1 MLINIINLIIMKNE
15 INSKK
20 ILKFFLIGA
29 ILLSITI
36 TGYFFIVC
44 FVEETIE
51 DIKIPEITVET
62 EFEKLTE
69 EGLEFSASV
78 NIFNPNNFELKID
91 EFSLVAITDENNN
104 VGSLTIDGGTVKPE
118 TSSTFKSKGIISFEA
133 FDAEVLI
140 LSIDGDATL
149 KILDYDKTLSL
160 STDMEVFIPDIAD
173 FIFNNEA
180 VNIEILV
187 QLKIKLRGL
196 LAIVGFKVY
205 NPSEIPI
212 IGKNL
217 VYRIYRLD
225 DDTKTLL
232 VEQDMDPYEISP
244 KTEILVN
251 EEILI
256 SYRKFFFSAG
266 FKLLPNWI
274 NVQVDG
280 DLSIAGTRQVLP
292 ISVNAYFD
300 PHLIRNLDNR

>member
-1 MLINIINLIIMKNE
+1 VVSNIIILIIMKNE

-20 ILKFFLIGA
+20 ILKIFLIVA
-29 ILLSITI
+29 ILVSITV
-36 TGYFFIVC
+36 TGYFLIVC

-69 EGLEFSASV
+69 EGLEFSVSV

-133 FDAEVLI
+133 FDAKVLI
-140 LSIDGDATL
+140 FSIDGDATL
-149 KILDYDKTLSL
+149 KIVDYDKTLSL

-173 FIFNNEA
+173 FIFHNEA
-180 VNIEILV
+180 VNIEILL
-187 QLKIKLRGL
+187 QLKIRLRGL

-205 NPSEIPI
+205 NPSEVPI

-225 DDTKTLL
+225 DDSTTLL
-232 VEQDMDPYEISP
+232 VEQDMDPFEISP

-256 SYRKFFFSAG
+256 SYRKFFLSAG

-274 NVQVDG
+274 KIQVDG
-280 DLSIAGTRQVLP
+280 DLSIAGTRQALP
-292 ISVNAYFD
+292 ISINAYFD
-300 PHLIRNLDNR
+300 PHLIRTLNKR

>member
-1 MLINIINLIIMKNE
+1 MKNE

-104 VGSLTIDGGTVKPE
+104 VGSLSIDGGTVKPE
-118 TSSTFKSKGIISFEA
+118 TSSTFKSKGIISFEV
-133 FDAEVLI
+133 FDAKVLSF
-140 LSIDGDATL
+140 SIDGDATL
-149 KILDYDKTLSL
+149 KIVDYDKTLSL
-160 STDMEVFIPDIAD
+160 STDMEISIPDIAD
-173 FIFNNEA
+173 FIFHNET
-180 VNIEILV
+180 VNIEILL
-187 QLKIKLRGL
+187 QLKIRLRGL
-196 LAIVGFKVY
+196 LAIIGFKVF

-225 DDTKTLL
+225 DDSTTLL
-232 VEQDMDPYEISP
+232 VEQDMDQYEIFP

-256 SYRKFFFSAG
+256 SYRKFFLSTG
-266 FKLLPNWI
+266 LKLLPNWI
-274 NVQVDG
+274 KIQVDG
-280 DLSIAGTRQVLP
+280 DLSIAGTRQVFP
-292 ISVNAYFD
+292 ISINAYFD
-300 PHLIRNLDNR
+300 PHLIRTLDKR

>member
-1 MLINIINLIIMKNE
+1 MQNEIINKKVLKTFLVVIMIVSIIIIE
-15 INSKK
+15 
-20 ILKFFLIGA
+20 
-29 ILLSITI
+29 
-36 TGYFFIVC
+36 YFFIVTSL
-44 FVEETIE
+44 EETIE
-51 DIKIPEITVET
+51 NIKTPDIIVET

-69 EGLEFSASV
+69 EGLEFSVSV
-78 NIFNPNNFELKID
+78 NIFNPNNFELKIN

-104 VGSLTIDGGTVKPE
+104 VGSLIIDGGTVKPE
-118 TSSTFKSKGIISFEA
+118 TSSTFKSKGIVSFEA

-140 LSIDGDATL
+140 FSIDGDATL
-149 KILDYDKTLSL
+149 KIVDYEKTLSL
-160 STDMEVFIPDIAD
+160 SSDMEVFIPDIQD

-187 QLKIKLRGL
+187 QLKIRLRGL
-196 LAIVGFKVY
+196 LAIVGFKVF

-232 VEQDMDPYEISP
+232 VEQDMNPFEISP
-244 KTEILVN
+244 KTEILVD

-266 FKLLPNWI
+266 FRLLPNWI
-274 NVQVDG
+274 IFQVEG

-292 ISVNAYFD
+292 ISINAYFD
-300 PHLIRNLDNR
+300 PHLIRTLDKR